1 MALEDVPR
9 ATRNPREHDLSL
21 IRRSIET
28 FGFTA
33 PGVLDERTGRLV
45 AGHGRLTALEKMHW
59 EGVDPPEGVQLANGG
74 AWLVPI
80 IRGWSSRSDAEAEAY
95 VIADNRLNERGGWDD
110 HVLAEVLSDVAET
123 SPDLLESVGY
133 TGAELDDLIAT
144 VSVPM
149 DPEELSE
156 KYGEPDDSA
165 FWPEIKIKVTPD
177 LFDRWRAVLD
187 RYEGRDDT
195 SKLQRFVEAVEL
207 GRA

>member
-1 MALEDVPR
+1 MALQDVPR
-9 ATRNPREHDLSL
+9 ATRNPREHDLPL

-28 FGFTA
+28 FGCTMA
-33 PGVLDERTGRLV
+33 GVLDERTGRLV
-45 AGHGRLTALEKMHW
+45 AGHGRLTALEQMNW
-59 EGVDPPEGVQLANGG
+59 EGVDPPEGIQRGEGNS
-74 AWLVPI
+74 WLVPI
-80 IRGWSSRSDAEAEAY
+80 VRGWASRSDAEAEAY
-95 VIADNRLNERGGWDD
+95 VIADNRLNQRGGWDD

-123 SPDLLESVGY
+123 SPDLLEAVGY

-149 DPEELSE
+149 DPQELSE

-187 RYEGRDDT
+187 VHQGRDDT
-195 SKLQRFVEAVEL
+195 SKLQRLVEAIEQ
-207 GRA
+207 GHA